1 MPPAAMK
8 AAMNAGMSAAM
19 RYDTMAANADAAA
32 GLLKLLAN
40 EKRLLVLC
48 RLAEL
53 GEASVGAL
61 ARDAGLS
68 QSALSQ
74 HLARLREDGLVA
86 PRREAQTVL
95 YRIADPRA
103 ERILETL
110 HAIFCP
116 APEMSELPAGG
127 RHG

>member
-1 MPPAAMK
+1 MGA
-8 AAMNAGMSAAM
+8 AAMNAAMS
-19 RYDTMAANADAAA
+19 YDNMAANAAEAA

-53 GEASVGAL
+53 GEAPVGAL
-61 ARDAGLS
+61 AGDVGLS

-103 ERILETL
+103 EQVLATL
-110 HAIFCP
+110 HAIFCAP
-116 APEMSELPAGG
+116 APRRSRSRPVSPSGS
-127 RHG
+127 RKSS